1 MTSAGDELFMNIDRL
16 DETKLFRVEGFSIQG
31 RIDGLITRATYQ
43 TSVWH
48 LATYFR

>member
-1 MTSAGDELFMNIDRL
+1 MKNDRL

-31 RIDGLITRATYQ
+31 RLGDRITRATYQ

-48 LATYFR
+48 LAPYFR

>member
-1 MTSAGDELFMNIDRL
+1 MKNDWL

-31 RIDGLITRATYQ
+31 RLDGRITRATYQ

-48 LATYFR
+48 LAPYFR